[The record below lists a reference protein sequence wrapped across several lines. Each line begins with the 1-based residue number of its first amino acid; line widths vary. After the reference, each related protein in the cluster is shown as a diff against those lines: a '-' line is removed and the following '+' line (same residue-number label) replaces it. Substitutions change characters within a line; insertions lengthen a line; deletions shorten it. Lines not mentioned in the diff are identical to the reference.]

1 MTEIEMSASRET
13 YRAMMEEHSEA
24 IEVIHEKFMEVVKR
38 ICQQHDDGELS
49 GAQAKL
55 KVGLACSKQKRLV
68 KNLIGDPSVIDDGA
82 EQCGRSKTLTSTFE
96 VSAATAKIRMIQLSD
111 EINSIFSCVPQA
123 SVKVCVEISD
133 DFPQGDTH
141 QFILAGY
148 ENLTD
153 LSL

>member
-1 MTEIEMSASRET
+1 M
-13 YRAMMEEHSEA
+13 
-24 IEVIHEKFMEVVKR
+24 
-38 ICQQHDDGELS
+38 
-49 GAQAKL
+49 
-55 KVGLACSKQKRLV
+55 ACSKQKRLV

-123 SVKVCVEISD
+123 SVKVCVEISA